1 MISYQNSMPWMN
13 LVQMPESLLEPEC
26 SCIAYICR
34 GFQLMET
41 RREELSNSGVGE
53 GEQSLHAEEDLHVN
67 FIHQP
72 RFRWHLNVYDQ
83 HQQQ

>member
-1 MISYQNSMPWMN
+1 
-13 LVQMPESLLEPEC
+13 
-26 SCIAYICR
+26 
-34 GFQLMET
+34 MET